1 MGDSVEYL
9 TYTRYKQLGGTLDRM
24 SFNLLEYKSRKQI
37 DLYTYNRLTKGVPEE
52 IEDSIEYLMMNLIS
66 INNTSISS
74 SSNNKA
80 SESIDGYSVQYR
92 SSQEMELQAKNE
104 IIGMLSGLEVDGVPL
119 TYAGGVNDNKQ
130 FYYPI
135 S

>member
-1 MGDSVEYL
+1 MGNSEEYL
-9 TYTRYKQLGGTLDRM
+9 TYIRYKQLGGTLDQK

-37 DLYTYNRLTKGVPEE
+37 DLYTYNRLTKGVPED

-66 INNTSISS
+66 INNTTSGTSAT
-74 SSNNKA
+74 NKA
-80 SESIDGYSVQYR
+80 SESIDGYSVSYR
-92 SSQEMELQAKNE
+92 SSIEMETQARNE
-104 IIGMLSGLEVDGVPL
+104 IVSMLSGLEVDGVPL

-130 FYYPI
+130 FHYPI